1 MHSSPCRIDV
11 RRDINDNFVQ
21 NRSGS
26 GALGQVCEPQHVLA
40 VGVDVLL
47 AIHICHRVCLVALP
61 DHLIELVHVVEAVVR
76 FPTAA
81 IDSEVAFRV
90 ETVTLDSASDSR
102 RRGS

>member
-1 MHSSPCRIDV
+1 LHSSPCHIDV
-11 RRDINDNFVQ
+11 RCDINDDLIQ

-26 GALGQVCEPQHVLA
+26 GALGQICEPQHVLA
-40 VGVDVLL
+40 VGVGVLL

-90 ETVTLDSASDSR
+90 ETVTLDRASNCS
-102 RRGS
+102 